1 MIWIVT
7 PYAHFGGGFGGLR
20 GLFPSARD
28 LAIHNKFGF
37 YPNAVD
43 TSERAASGSSN
54 IAALGPMGEAIFGR
68 SRHVVPEPVSGLSIG
83 SLGGCV

>member
-20 GLFPSARD
+20 GLFPSPRD

-43 TSERAASGSSN
+43 TSERAIMAREVSNVIEAKVQQGVQARSS
-54 IAALGPMGEAIFGR
+54 AYG
-68 SRHVVPEPVSGLSIG
+68 
-83 SLGGCV
+83 